1 MIPKDIFAYFQERF
15 PVINMALFAILFFT
29 VNAVAVYFVSTGTTR
44 EIWWMLLGVVAV
56 ISFFFR
62 LRVFDEIKDFD
73 IDMKNHPQRVL
84 QSGRVKKKHL
94 ILISFVGTIIE
105 IIWSLVSGFPVLICW
120 SIAVGYSLLMR
131 YEFFVGDFLNRHL
144 LLYAI
149 THMLVMPLII
159 LWVYSGFHP
168 QLDLLFPFYILAG
181 LSLFS
186 GFSFE
191 IARKIY
197 APEAE
202 KSSIDSYSNSVGYNG
217 SIILVLVVLLCG
229 VLIQSYLLHKI
240 NSRTWTYFLIS
251 FIFLFALFLYLKN
264 IFKPVEKS
272 LRTAE
277 KVVSLFMLASYVSI
291 IIEVHSQN
299 I

>member
-1 MIPKDIFAYFQERF
+1 
-15 PVINMALFAILFFT
+15 MALFAILFFT
-29 VNAVAVYFVSTGTTR
+29 VHAVAVYFVPAGPQR
-44 EIWWMLLGVVAV
+44 EIWWMVLGVVAV
-56 ISFFFR
+56 ISFFYR
-62 LRVFDEIKDFD
+62 LRVFDEIKDFE
-73 IDMKNHPQRVL
+73 IDAKNHPYRVL

-94 ILISFVGTIIE
+94 IAISIAGTIIE
-105 IIWSLVSGFPVLICW
+105 IIWSLISGFPVFVCW
-120 SIAVGYSLLMR
+120 GIAVGYSLLMR
-131 YEFFVGDFLNRHL
+131 YEFFIGRFLNRYL

-168 QLDLLFPFYILAG
+168 QLDFLYPFYILAV

-197 APEAE
+197 SPQAE
-202 KSSIDSYSNSVGYNG
+202 RTGIDSYSKSAGYIG
-217 SIILVLVVLLCG
+217 SIILVLVVLFCG
-229 VLIQSYLLHKI
+229 VFIQSYLLHEI
-240 NSRTWTYFLIS
+240 NSRTWAYFLIG
-251 FIFLFALFLYLKN
+251 FIFLLALFLYLKN
-264 IFKPVEKS
+264 IFNPVEKS

-291 IIEVHSQN
+291 IIEVHTQTT
-299 I
+299 

>member
-1 MIPKDIFAYFQERF
+1 MTPKDIFAYFQERF

-29 VNAVAVYFVSTGTTR
+29 VQAVTVNFISRPPR
-44 EIWWMLLGVVAV
+44 EVWWMALGVVAV

-73 IDMKNHPQRVL
+73 LDAKNHPQRVL

-94 ILISFVGTIIE
+94 IYISLFGTLVE
-105 IIWSLVSGFPVLICW
+105 IAWSLISGFPVVICW
-120 SIAVGYSLLMR
+120 IIAVGYSLLMR
-131 YEFFVGDFLNRHL
+131 YEFFVGRFLNRYL

-159 LWVYSGFHP
+159 LWVYSGFQP

-191 IARKIY
+191 IARKIHV
-197 APEAE
+197 PQAE
-202 KSSIDSYSNSVGYNG
+202 RPGIDSYSKSVGYTA
-217 SIILVLVVLLCG
+217 SIILVLLILFSG
-229 VLIQSYLLHKI
+229 VLIQAFLLYEI
-240 NSRTWTYFLIS
+240 DSRSWAYFLIGA
-251 FIFLFALFLYLKN
+251 IFLFALFLYIKN
-264 IFKPVEKS
+264 IFNPIEKN
-272 LRTAE
+272 LRKAE
-277 KVVSLFMLASYVSI
+277 KIVSLFMLASYVSI
-291 IIEVHSQN
+291 IIEVHSQTK
-299 I
+299 